1 MELSDKINNEKSE
14 LIKQKQELLKKK
26 PQKGPIYVFNLV
38 FLILGIFPTGYF
50 GIFLGLFMA
59 IVGVS
64 EITHL
69 SFLVILG
76 EILIIT
82 GFVLSAKREKL
93 KIRTSEKQEGKKES
107 MIRKILE
114 ITISIVGIGL
124 MAIGV
129 GILTTMEWDIW

>member
-64 EITHL
+64 EITRL

-93 KIRTSEKQEGKKES
+93 NLRQVCGQKLKN
-107 MIRKILE
+107 
-114 ITISIVGIGL
+114 
-124 MAIGV
+124 
-129 GILTTMEWDIW
+129 